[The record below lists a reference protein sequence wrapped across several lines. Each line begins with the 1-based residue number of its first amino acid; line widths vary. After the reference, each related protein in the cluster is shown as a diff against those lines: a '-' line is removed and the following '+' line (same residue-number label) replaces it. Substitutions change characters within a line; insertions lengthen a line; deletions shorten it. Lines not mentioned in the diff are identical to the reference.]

1 VTPAPAVMP
10 ASAVMPAPAATPV
23 DPVTDVT
30 RRADHDGGAGLLE
43 VALRE
48 LQRRRRDRWL
58 VAAVL
63 VLAVIAAFAVL
74 LVEGLAVAT
83 SPWIAV
89 GFLAVTLLYV
99 ASVVFQEDRSRRAVR
114 ALVEER
120 ERLAA
125 ADEQVPPLEVLHE
138 VLCAAGAA
146 GPLPDVL
153 AELLGGA
160 TTLTGA
166 TRGALALH
174 DGEVLTVVA
183 AAGPGAPPVGARLPE
198 DDGATWRAIRAGSI
212 VETGRGSEW
221 GMVADAS
228 ALAVPLAGEVAGALV
243 VERAADGGGFA
254 AEERLAASVLALQAA
269 LAVREA
275 TYLERLAEQAAALD
289 EARQERDAALEAVN
303 ATEDAARNAGNAPG
317 NATAPD
323 AENAA
328 RIAGNDHGYAAVPD
342 AENAADLD
350 AGNAARNDPGNAA
363 ALGAG
368 NAADLDA
375 GNAAR
380 IAENDAENAADLD
393 AGNAARIAEND
404 PGNAAALAGENDAV
418 VVRTDDLRD
427 LVDRLHGLSASVTG
441 TVQLLLHRGE
451 GFPLA
456 RRQALLDDVLRKTSR
471 QRELLAELEELASV
485 DRPGTEPGSGVSE
498 VGSQRMRSGM

>member
-1 VTPAPAVMP
+1 MP

-328 RIAGNDHGYAAVPD
+328 RIAGNDPGYAAVPD

-350 AGNAARNDPGNAA
+350 AGNAARIAGNDLGNAA
-363 ALGAG
+363 ASDTG

-375 GNAAR
+375 GNAAQN
-380 IAENDAENAADLD
+380 AGNDH
-393 AGNAARIAEND
+393 GNAARIPGND
-404 PGNAAALAGENDAV
+404 PGNAAALEAGNAAALAGENDAV
-418 VVRTDDLRD
+418 VVRPDDLRD

>member
-1 VTPAPAVMP
+1 
-10 ASAVMPAPAATPV
+10 MPAPAATPV

-328 RIAGNDHGYAAVPD
+328 RIAGNDPGYAAVPD

-350 AGNAARNDPGNAA
+350 AGNAARIAGNDLGNAA
-363 ALGAG
+363 ASDTG

-375 GNAAR
+375 GNAAQN
-380 IAENDAENAADLD
+380 AGNDH
-393 AGNAARIAEND
+393 GNAARIPGND
-404 PGNAAALAGENDAV
+404 PGNAAALEAGNAAALAGENDAV
-418 VVRTDDLRD
+418 VVRPDDLRD